1 MARNWRALDAATGPG
16 DQAPDRR
23 KQAEGVGARA
33 SDIRFVGLF
42 ALNTD
47 PIIGARFPRAD
58 AAGTIVTPQA
68 GQIGGRSSSMPRL
81 STDELPRDGGGSV

>member
-1 MARNWRALDAATGPG
+1 MTFDAATGPG

-58 AAGTIVTPQA
+58 CRRNHRHAAGRADWWALVVHAPI
-68 GQIGGRSSSMPRL
+68 I
-81 STDELPRDGGGSV
+81 D

>member
-1 MARNWRALDAATGPG
+1 MRQQVPATRPQI
-16 DQAPDRR
+16 DE

-33 SDIRFVGLF
+33 SDIRLVGLF

-58 AAGTIVTPQA
+58 CRRNHRHAAGRADWWALVVHAPI
-68 GQIGGRSSSMPRL
+68 I
-81 STDELPRDGGGSV
+81 D